1 MREHFGVLV
10 GYIPLVGQIVEFFHW
25 AIITVI
31 HISTSYPNV
40 QAAFRLLS
48 FAATLLTRQ
57 SLPTPTIVMFSR
69 SAVSARFIYRAAV
82 RTNIQTLLTRI
93 STLVPQILRVIW
105 GRDHKHISWFL
116 YTFNPLKFK
125 LILLP
130 LISIR
135 RALTARAGFAGV
147 RGKAGEVRGRNWF
160 VPVDV

>member
-93 STLVPQILRVIW
+93 STLVPQILRVI
-105 GRDHKHISWFL
+105 
-116 YTFNPLKFK
+116 
-125 LILLP
+125 
-130 LISIR
+130 
-135 RALTARAGFAGV
+135 
-147 RGKAGEVRGRNWF
+147 
-160 VPVDV
+160 